1 MHRSPE
7 GKQAIPGAL
16 APIQRFNASTL
27 QRFNASTLQRF
38 NASTLQ
44 RFNPS
49 TLQRFNAE
57 PSLQAVYFDQAHPDA
72 VVNPTYNRG
81 VIAGR

>member
-38 NASTLQ
+38 NA
-44 RFNPS
+44 
-49 TLQRFNAE
+49 E